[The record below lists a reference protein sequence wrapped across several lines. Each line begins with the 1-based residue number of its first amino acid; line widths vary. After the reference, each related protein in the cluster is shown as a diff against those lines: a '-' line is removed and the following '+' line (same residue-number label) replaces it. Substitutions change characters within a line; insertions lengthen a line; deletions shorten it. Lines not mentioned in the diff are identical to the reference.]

1 MMEPSPIT
9 PTDQLKIE
17 IPLSLKNIDI
27 LSGLAKW
34 SKIVGVFHI
43 VLGILYCL
51 SIFLLLIPTVIIG
64 VFFILLGTRLTNAS
78 AHLKYCLQEPDE
90 ETMIHALD
98 NIRKY
103 LFLNGIMFIV
113 MFILVLIIF
122 AVILVF
128 GIALFDIIR
137 EMTDPYV
144 AVMTWIK

>member
-1 MMEPSPIT
+1 MEPSPIT
-9 PTDQLKIE
+9 TTEQLKIE
-17 IPLSLKNIDI
+17 IPLSLKNIDV
-27 LSGLAKW
+27 LSGLVKW

-51 SIFLLLIPTVIIG
+51 TIFLLAIPTVILG
-64 VFFILLGTRLTNAS
+64 AFFILLGTRLTNAS

-98 NIRKY
+98 NVRKY